1 MKHEGKEISD
11 KYFKMLKLN
20 ENSQYCTIA
29 TEPWE
34 IIFKIYSENGK
45 FGWFYVD
52 HEIQN
57 ETVHL
62 CYWY

>member
-1 MKHEGKEISD
+1 MKHEGKEISE
-11 KYFKMLKLN
+11 KSFKMLKLN
-20 ENSQYCTIA
+20 EKNQYCVVA

-34 IIFKIYSENGK
+34 IIFKIYSEKGK
-45 FGWFYVD
+45 FGLFALD
-52 HEIQN
+52 HGIQN